1 MPGILNSI
9 NNAVQSIGN
18 KANSLVGGSLAQPGL
33 SLFGTNLPFTPLI
46 SFRERFLDSLDQW
59 NTSIPLNTQFI
70 VLIDNFPLGLT
81 TNVLQNL
88 EPIVQRTGF
97 DINLPKATL
106 TNYKNQAIVG
116 CIFTN
121 GFNIG
126 DDSLDSAAA
135 TIENN
140 RGFIQG
146 TILKDRSDFASNKF
160 TLSLRETNSSFVDFV
175 IRPWV
180 IMASHFGM
188 VARDKSNPAELIK
201 DPKVNLTVVQY
212 TRSDKGI
219 SQIPRKTWRFYNCV
233 PTSVSTRDYQYGEGE
248 DIKNFDTTWVYD
260 RYEISSN
267 LYMNVGELIKA
278 INPFPF

>member
-18 KANSLVGGSLAQPGL
+18 KANSLIGGSLAQPGL

-46 SFRERFLDSLDQW
+46 SFRDRFLNSLDQW

-212 TRSDKGI
+212 TRSDKGL

-248 DIKNFDTTWVYD
+248 DVKNFDTTWVYD

>member
-18 KANSLVGGSLAQPGL
+18 KANSLIGGSLAQPGL

-46 SFRERFLDSLDQW
+46 SFRDRFLDSLDQW

-126 DDSLDSAAA
+126 DDSLDADSAK
-135 TIENN
+135 IDNN

-212 TRSDKGI
+212 TRSDKGL

-233 PTSVSTRDYQYGEGE
+233 PTSVSTRDYQYGGQE
-248 DIKNFDTTWVYD
+248 DVMNFDTTWVYD

-267 LYMNVGELIKA
+267 LYLNIGELIKA